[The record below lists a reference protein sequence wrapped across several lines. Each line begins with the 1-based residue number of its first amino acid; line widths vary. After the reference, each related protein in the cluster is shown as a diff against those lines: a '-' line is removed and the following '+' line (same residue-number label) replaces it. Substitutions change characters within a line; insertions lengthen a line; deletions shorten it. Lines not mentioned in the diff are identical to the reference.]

1 MEKKAGFFKEL
12 QATFRSHPALAF
24 ALAWVA
30 VMPSVGTLL
39 SLSVLAKNPTVLQ
52 QLDFSSFGFHLA
64 YLLAGIFAMGLAL
77 LPTTF
82 LAAVSGFLF
91 GWEAF
96 GWLFVAYNLAALL
109 GYAWGKKL
117 GGDSLDILLA
127 KYPKANRLLEKKEN
141 IGELVFFGRLSPILP
156 FAVSNLFFALLGT
169 GWRKLLVFGSLGML
183 PRTLLVFWSGTLAK
197 DLYAAIEQEGISGK
211 GWIFLGLLSVSVWG
225 IWRFFTKKSQA

>member
-12 QATFRSHPALAF
+12 QASFRMHPMLAV

-39 SLSVLAKNPTVLQ
+39 SLSVLAKNPTALQ
-52 QLDFSSFGFHLA
+52 QLEFHSFGFQLA
-64 YLLAGIFAMGLAL
+64 YLLVGILAMGLAL

-82 LAAVSGFLF
+82 FAAVSGFLF

-96 GWLFVAYNLAALL
+96 GWLFAAYNLAALL
-109 GYAWGKKL
+109 GYAWGGKL
-117 GGDSLDILLA
+117 GGNSLDILLS
-127 KYPKANRLLEKKEN
+127 KYPKAHRLLEKQEKM
-141 IGELVFFGRLSPILP
+141 GELVFFGRLSPILP

-211 GWIFLGLLSVSVWG
+211 GWIFLGLLLVSVWG
-225 IWRFFTKKSQA
+225 IWRVVVKK

>member
-12 QATFRSHPALAF
+12 QASFRLHPMLAV

-30 VMPSVGTLL
+30 VTPSVGTLL
-39 SLSVLAKNPTVLQ
+39 SLSVFAKNPTELQ
-52 QLDFSSFGFHLA
+52 QLEFHSFGFQLA
-64 YLLAGIFAMGLAL
+64 YLLVGILAMGLAL

-82 LAAVSGFLF
+82 FAAVSGFLF

-96 GWLFVAYNLAALL
+96 GWLFAAYNLAALL
-109 GYAWGKKL
+109 GYVWGRKL
-117 GGDSLDILLA
+117 GGNSLDILFS
-127 KYPKANRLLEKKEN
+127 KYPKAHRLLEKQEN
-141 IGELVFFGRLSPILP
+141 MGELVFFGRLSPILP

-169 GWRKLLVFGSLGML
+169 GWRKLLVYGSLGML

-211 GWIFLGLLSVSVWG
+211 GWIFLGLLLVSVWG
-225 IWRFFTKKSQA
+225 IWRVVVKK

>member
-12 QATFRSHPALAF
+12 QASFRLHPKLAV

-39 SLSVLAKNPTVLQ
+39 SLSIFAKNPTVLQ
-52 QLDFSSFGFHLA
+52 QLEFHSFGLQLV
-64 YLLAGIFAMGLAL
+64 YLLVGILAMGLAL

-82 LAAVSGFLF
+82 LATVSGFLF

-96 GWLFVAYNLAALL
+96 GWLFVAYNLAALV
-109 GYAWGKKL
+109 GYSWGQKL
-117 GGDSLDILLA
+117 GGNSLDVLLS
-127 KYPKANRLLEKKEN
+127 KYPKAHRLLEKQQN
-141 IGELVFFGRLSPILP
+141 MGELVFFGRLSPILP

-169 GWRKLLVFGSLGML
+169 GWSKLLVFGSLGML
-183 PRTLLVFWSGTLAK
+183 PRILLVFWSGTMAK

-211 GWIFLGLLSVSVWG
+211 GWVFLGLLLVSVWG
-225 IWRFFTKKSQA
+225 ILRVVTKK